1 MSREV
6 LSCRGLEKAFGRT
19 DALRGVDLAVQRG
32 ELLAITGPS
41 GSGKSTLLHCLGGII
56 TPDAGEV
63 FFRGDRIDDRSVTRR
78 TLLRRREFGFVFQFA
93 ELVPELTAVENVA
106 LPLLLE
112 GGPRTAAFERSRL
125 WLERLGVHDL
135 AERVPPDLS
144 GGERQRVAA
153 ARSLVHDPAVLFADE
168 PTGALD
174 SLAAE
179 RLLDLLV
186 GLAEN
191 SDLTLVIVT
200 HDARVAAYANR
211 EIVIRD
217 GRSTT
222 PEPLL

>member
-1 MSREV
+1 MTPGV
-6 LSCRGLEKAFGRT
+6 LSCRGLEKSFGPT
-19 DALRGVDLAVQRG
+19 DALRGVDLVVQSG
-32 ELLAITGPS
+32 ELVAITGPS
-41 GSGKSTLLHCLGGII
+41 GSGKSTLLHCLSGIL
-56 TPDAGEV
+56 TPDEGEV
-63 FFRGDRIDDRSVTRR
+63 FFRGTRIDDLDATKR
-78 TLLRRREFGFVFQFA
+78 TLLRRREFGFIFQFA

-112 GGPRTAAFERSRL
+112 GEPRRSSFERSQA
-125 WLERLGVHDL
+125 WLERLGVRSVAD
-135 AERVPPDLS
+135 RVPPELS

-186 GLAEN
+186 GLAES

-200 HDARVAAYANR
+200 HDARVAAYADR
-211 EIVIRD
+211 EVVIRD
-217 GRSTT
+217 GKSTT
-222 PEPLL
+222 SERLV